1 MWDFWRMPWGRD
13 GGHWDLS
20 VLTWLHYLSQ
30 WTLFGKSSL
39 HHLDVHVTDIR
50 SPEDVKVLMSKRLVY
65 FSNSLLRK
73 ISFFLYPQVQL
84 KDIFEYL
91 PGKMNTELAES
102 GLNLSVGQKQ
112 LVCLARTI
120 LKKSQILIIDKATSN
135 VDPRYGA
142 EIQETLNLS
151 SWILKVVNWKHILLA
166 SWIFLDNINS
176 RKQRIKPRHA
186 IWCQCCYE
194 AS

>member
-1 MWDFWRMPWGRD
+1 M
-13 GGHWDLS
+13 
-20 VLTWLHYLSQ
+20 
-30 WTLFGKSSL
+30 
-39 HHLDVHVTDIR
+39 
-50 SPEDVKVLMSKRLVY
+50 
-65 FSNSLLRK
+65 
-73 ISFFLYPQVQL
+73 QL

-142 EIQETLNLS
+142 EIQETLNLNS
-151 SWILKVVNWKHILLA
+151 KGGKLKTYSLGLMDI
-166 SWIFLDNINS
+166 S
-176 RKQRIKPRHA
+176 
-186 IWCQCCYE
+186 
-194 AS
+194 